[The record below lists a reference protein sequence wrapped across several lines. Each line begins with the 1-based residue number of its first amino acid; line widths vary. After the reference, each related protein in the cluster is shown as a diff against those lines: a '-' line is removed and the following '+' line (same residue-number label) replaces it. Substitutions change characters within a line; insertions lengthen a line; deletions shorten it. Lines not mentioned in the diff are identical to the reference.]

1 MGGPVRLG
9 RIVIG
14 GIKHVADAFGQPQ
27 VINTAGSRDFTGVHA
42 LQRRAVLDLRD
53 NGLGNA
59 HGVSQLSLGESRVMA
74 GCLEALREIHNKH
87 CISGLMVLQIK

>member
-1 MGGPVRLG
+1 MGRPVRLC

-14 GIKHVADAFGQPQ
+14 GIKHVADAFSQPQ

-74 GCLEALREIHNKH
+74 GGLEALGEIHNKH